1 MINSFICISKYSFLT
16 FIRREKTFKIIS
28 PHKKV
33 GLDKTKLR
41 MTTSISCDALL
52 NCKKDIKIIKS

>member
-41 MTTSISCDALL
+41 MTTSCDALL